1 MVLGLRLSRG
11 WGRGWP
17 HSFYFGP
24 ISRTSDAGWE
34 GVESFFSLSLS
45 ELPFQSDMHE
55 AKQQGP
61 QRGCP
66 GGLGTQTMVS
76 FADSYSHPVMVPSFS
91 IHSSVPHKEEHTI

>member
-11 WGRGWP
+11 RGRGWP

-34 GVESFFSLSLS
+34 GLGEFLLSLSLS
-45 ELPFQSDMHE
+45 ELPSQSDMHE

-61 QRGCP
+61 QQGI
-66 GGLGTQTMVS
+66 LV
-76 FADSYSHPVMVPSFS
+76 A
-91 IHSSVPHKEEHTI
+91 

>member
-11 WGRGWP
+11 RGRGWP

-34 GVESFFSLSLS
+34 GLGEFILSLS

-61 QRGCP
+61 QQGV
-66 GGLGTQTMVS
+66 LAV
-76 FADSYSHPVMVPSFS
+76 
-91 IHSSVPHKEEHTI
+91 